1 MKRQDWKQHSE
12 ELQQQASEMI
22 HDIGKKFVNS
32 PETIAE
38 VLAFGSRFYNYS
50 PRNMMLIYSQNRGAT
65 YVQSFDAWK
74 KEGTGV
80 RKGEHGI
87 KIFVPVKSTY
97 IKLDDKNFVRLSEAD
112 PEQKAALKEGKLKSF
127 SKTFFRVGNVFDIAQ
142 TSFPKER
149 YPELYSMGYD
159 SPKLSSMINGL
170 EVFCRRIGVE
180 VSVENLSSISR
191 RGYYKPG
198 EERIA
203 LSELLNDS
211 EKLSTLTHEIGHAL
225 EMHGSR
231 DVSTVQKE
239 FEADC
244 ISILL
249 QSDFGIEI
257 SDTRKAHL
265 AEHYRKFEN
274 EIRAKNPAVSEEELV
289 GKIESVMSASL
300 DVFRQHID
308 DIHEC
313 VEKEIHQER
322 GKNMIYKYY
331 FDQAALNKGSYPIG
345 NFEGITE
352 YGKLTS
358 VPEINQ
364 KVLGELRY
372 SEPLTKEQEREY
384 GLISGQ
390 VDTFEREEAEED
402 NEFKSTIT
410 ASERVEG
417 LTFEM
422 WNDGSGSAWLNGE
435 SLGSIDL
442 ATKEIEIGK
451 RDFILSDNTADEI
464 KSEFREKIEK
474 LAIEKGAK
482 KISADTEEEA
492 VSGNKKEKDAD
503 SVSRKQPLNE
513 KQQNEEVQKPAPVC
527 ARRHRGR

>member
-331 FDQAALNKGSYPIG
+331 FDQDALNKGSYPIE

-384 GLISGQ
+384 GLIPNRA
-390 VDTFEREEAEED
+390 DTREELSD
-402 NEFKSTIT
+402 
-410 ASERVEG
+410 
-417 LTFEM
+417 
-422 WNDGSGSAWLNGE
+422 
-435 SLGSIDL
+435 DL
-442 ATKEIEIGK
+442 ATYRTESQNNSLIAIGK
-451 RDFILSDNTADEI
+451 ALKLSPPFPPLHTGHAAFTAPGVPSNQLTTLHRGSTLYDLTVHI
-464 KSEFREKIEK
+464 VLTNFTYFCTSESSLIPFH
-474 LAIEKGAK
+474 LCL
-482 KISADTEEEA
+482 A
-492 VSGNKKEKDAD
+492 VSDH
-503 SVSRKQPLNE
+503 
-513 KQQNEEVQKPAPVC
+513 C
-527 ARRHRGR
+527 